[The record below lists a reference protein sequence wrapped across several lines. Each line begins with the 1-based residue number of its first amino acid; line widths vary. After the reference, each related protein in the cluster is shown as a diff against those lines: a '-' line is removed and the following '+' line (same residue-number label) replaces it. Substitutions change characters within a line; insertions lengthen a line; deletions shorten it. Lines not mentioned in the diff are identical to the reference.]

1 MKYIITYSIIL
12 TLIIIRLS
20 IKDNSNTFKTI
31 ELPEEFNLR
40 DSSDKFTYTI
50 INDTLLIQFKH
61 I

>member
-20 IKDNSNTFKTI
+20 IKDNSNTFKVI

-40 DSSDKFTYTI
+40 DSSDIFECNI
-50 INDTLLIQFKH
+50 NNDTLFIQFKH
-61 I
+61 T

>member
-31 ELPEEFNLR
+31 ELLKKFNLR
-40 DSSDKFTYTI
+40 NSSDKFTYTI